1 MLSSEVNQK
10 ELMVKRIEQVVSTI
24 MVEDPLFARE
34 LDYLTIGE
42 YLVSIFNQALSV
54 EEFNTISDASL
65 KNRRSKIMAVQL
77 LAKIGEDFT
86 PEQMTIFAEAIKRK

>member
-24 MVEDPLFARE
+24 MAEDPLFARD
-34 LDYLTIGE
+34 LDYLTIVE

-65 KNRRSKIMAVQL
+65 KNRCSKIMAVQL

-86 PEQMTIFAEAIKRK
+86 PEQMTIFEEAIKRK